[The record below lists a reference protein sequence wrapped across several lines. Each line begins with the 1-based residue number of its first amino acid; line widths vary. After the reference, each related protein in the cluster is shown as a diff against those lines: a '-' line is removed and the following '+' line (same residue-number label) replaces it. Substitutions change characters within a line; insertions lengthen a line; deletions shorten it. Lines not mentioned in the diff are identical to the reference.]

1 MDRDHHLHR
10 QYLDLLELH
19 RQFRTAHCDLSCYI
33 YYPKFVAPVVVVRPY
48 MTLPPAFWTSN
59 ACYRNYCFYDYNHCL
74 NYFGDACFCYP
85 GLLRCVHIA
94 CYSFY
99 QPLYDHCN
107 LLSCSPAP
115 YPLAADPNHPP
126 LPIDTPADVASA
138 FPILGRRCGFLIQ
151 GLDSS
156 ALSEAEYD
164 FASAVASS
172 LEPANATVRMDNV
185 SLSYRDVNINSTN
198 VLEVTVGVVVG
209 SAVAMNATD
218 LRFQDMMFGNV
229 TNNTPTKALVA
240 NNVLF
245 DETQLSFDEIKSNV
259 YVVNNDPFVS
269 NEVPPLVPSLVGM
282 VILVMAA
289 WL

>member
-1 MDRDHHLHR
+1 
-10 QYLDLLELH
+10 
-19 RQFRTAHCDLSCYI
+19 
-33 YYPKFVAPVVVVRPY
+33 
-48 MTLPPAFWTSN
+48 
-59 ACYRNYCFYDYNHCL
+59 
-74 NYFGDACFCYP
+74 
-85 GLLRCVHIA
+85 
-94 CYSFY
+94 
-99 QPLYDHCN
+99 
-107 LLSCSPAP
+107 
-115 YPLAADPNHPP
+115 
-126 LPIDTPADVASA
+126 
-138 FPILGRRCGFLIQ
+138 
-151 GLDSS
+151 
-156 ALSEAEYD
+156 
-164 FASAVASS
+164 
-172 LEPANATVRMDNV
+172 MDNV